1 MPVVVFQDV
10 LGAAHPVSF
19 MTAPRNDSV
28 WSSTTAERR
37 QHSEA
42 SLAAHVGFSR
52 LGSSSLVIILGVVTG
67 SELAVGSRAKV
78 SKLYSME
85 KGRNYGY

>member
-1 MPVVVFQDV
+1 VKEGYWNRQMIRRWLAPFVVFQDG
-10 LGAAHPVSF
+10 LGAARPVSF

-42 SLAAHVGFSR
+42 SLAAHVGFSQ
-52 LGSSSLVIILGVVTG
+52 LGSSSLVRVLGG
-67 SELAVGSRAKV
+67 SDG
-78 SKLYSME
+78 
-85 KGRNYGY
+85 